1 MRNKRKIAGVI
12 ILIVVLISATSCS
25 FFGKDVTITVNDNGN
40 AVSVDGKDNM
50 TVDEILKKA
59 GITLSARDTV
69 EPELSKRWSDAGA
82 GEVTVKRYAKVTV
95 TDGTYTQQPELV
107 GGTVEQAI
115 TQAGFDIKQYETP
128 DNMKS
133 YLTNGMTI
141 TLVKH
146 KEPETT
152 AAPTTAQPTTQA
164 PATQSSFNTIK
175 GNDTDGYYYFGSNGE
190 VDYNYCDAVT
200 VDGVDWNVI
209 CGVATKVVSESDK
222 TLHLAC
228 KDVARWTNSSMSKED
243 KLKVCFDSIKSDYLE
258 GVRHNPP
265 YREDDWP
272 VVCANDIFVYGKG
285 DCYSYGAAFAYVGR
299 AIGYTES
306 YTTPSGVCTAIKAR
320 TSDLA
325 MTIRLM
331 CRTLPQSLTEPN
343 GNAKKFI
350 HKKSP
355 DNCQGKI
362 FAYFTVREAAL
373 KPRQFRRKQQSR

>member
-133 YLTNGMTI
+133 NLTNGMTI

-152 AAPTTAQPTTQA
+152 AAPITAEPTTQA
-164 PATQSSFNTIK
+164 PATQSSVNTIK
-175 GNDTDGYYYFGSNGE
+175 GNDTDGYYYVGSNGE

-306 YTTPSGVCTAIKAR
+306 YAVNSGGHGWAEINGLIYDPEWSMHSNKSTYFGLSYDDKVDVPYASAI
-320 TSDLA
+320 SDGA
-325 MTIRLM
+325 EWKR
-331 CRTLPQSLTEPN
+331 
-343 GNAKKFI
+343 KKI
-350 HKKSP
+350 YS
-355 DNCQGKI
+355 
-362 FAYFTVREAAL
+362 
-373 KPRQFRRKQQSR
+373 